1 MSKSLGESKIISIQ
15 HKSLIGTGSGDER
28 GVKSGLVGGKFISQ
42 MSVSDK
48 KIRTLERNRNISPAP
63 FQVDSTDTDDEV
75 APGSDKFSFENNV
88 SVQKSQIQKGPIQT
102 GSIQKENQK
111 KLAGLTQIGSNNYS
125 LNSQSASHN
134 LKTSV
139 SDQEPG
145 MVRSVSKE
153 IRSAFSLTTEFKTFT
168 FLNEKC

>member
-28 GVKSGLVGGKFISQ
+28 VKGGLVVGTFSQ
-42 MSVSDK
+42 MNVSDK

-63 FQVDSTDTDDEV
+63 FQVDSTDSDDEE
-75 APGSDKFSFENNV
+75 PGSDRFGLRNGK
-88 SVQKSQIQKGPIQT
+88 
-102 GSIQKENQK
+102 GSIQGENQNK
-111 KLAGLTQIGSNNYS
+111 VIELTKIGSKHGS
-125 LNSQSASHN
+125 LNSQNSKNSTPLNQGFKTISQHSR
-134 LKTSV
+134 TSV
-139 SDQEPG
+139 NDQEPG

-153 IRSAFSLTTEFKTFT
+153 IRSAFSLTTEFKILT